1 VSVEPALAGRMDAL
15 NVFVDLLS
23 EVDAPT
29 PSSVFWDRLCQAGC
43 QLAAMERAVL
53 FIYDDT
59 LHRVRAAGSYGVD
72 PALVDL
78 DVTLEEA
85 PIAKRAL
92 AEDQVVEVSE
102 KIEEWVPARYARF
115 FGLTTLTCTPLSA
128 GGHWFGVICAD
139 RGGGRFRLTGAE
151 RHTMWTLGKL
161 AALGASAA
169 VATAQQ
175 ERARSLSGRI
185 DLAREIHER
194 VMQRLFGVALVLG
207 GDRDL
212 SGEERARC
220 QAEVQTALSELRTA
234 LTRPLAVE
242 PPDTRATVREE
253 LERLARRWAQPPLV
267 VRWGEDA
274 VVPAE
279 LEPLAVSV
287 AGEAL
292 RNVRK
297 HAQPTRVEVRVDSS
311 DGVFVLEVLNDGV
324 RDATPGTGMGL
335 RLAAFEALQRGGVL
349 EFGAP
354 GPGRWHVRLVVP
366 RSAE

>member
-1 VSVEPALAGRMDAL
+1 MRVQPALSGRMEAL
-15 NVFVDLLS
+15 EVFVALLS
-23 EVDAPT
+23 EVDTPT
-29 PSSVFWDRLCQAGC
+29 PSNVFWNRLCEAGC

-59 LHRVRAAGSYGVD
+59 LHRVRAAGSYGVE

-85 PIAKRAL
+85 PIAQRAL
-92 AEDQVVEVSE
+92 SEDQVVEVSHE
-102 KIEEWVPARYARF
+102 IEEWVPARYARF

-139 RGGGRFRLTGAE
+139 RGGGRFTLTPRE

-175 ERARSLSGRI
+175 ERARRLGDRI
-185 DLAREIHER
+185 DLTREIHER
-194 VMQRLFGVALVLG
+194 VMQRLFGVLLVLG

-212 SGEERARC
+212 RDEERTRC
-220 QAEVQTALSELRTA
+220 QAEVQDALSDLRTA
-234 LTRPLAVE
+234 LSRPLAAE
-242 PPDTRATVREE
+242 PAETRATVRDE
-253 LERLARRWAQPPLV
+253 LERLSRRWSDPPLV
-267 VRWGEDA
+267 VRWSESA
-274 VVPAE
+274 TVPVE
-279 LEPLAVSV
+279 LEPLALSV

-297 HAQPTRVEVRVDSS
+297 HARPTEVEVRVDSS
-311 DGVFVLEVLNDGV
+311 NGAFVLEVLNDGV
-324 RDATPGTGMGL
+324 RDGTRGTGMGL

-354 GPGRWHVRLVVP
+354 EPGRWHVRLVVP
-366 RSAE
+366 RGAE